1 MDKYLGTKLV
11 KAQPMTRGVYNTYR
25 GWDTPANEDPTDD
38 GYLVEYLD
46 GGTPNHKD
54 HEGYI
59 SWSPKDV
66 FERSYKPAETP
77 KDRVVI
83 EITELE
89 EKIKKLQEFIDTP
102 SFFRV
107 LDDRAQRLLVEQV
120 PIMKEYRDH
129 LSIRLELM

>member
-25 GWDTPANEDPTDD
+25 GWDIPANEDPTDD